1 MELTVRINLSN
12 PETAFSDL
20 AEAIRVVNELHGEKK
35 AAAASADAPAPSAR
49 PVTSRATVRLGAR
62 AQKLFDAITDEINE
76 KGEARLS
83 VIAEKWGCSTPSL
96 RGTMM
101 NAMRSVTNAGGE
113 LPFVSTWDSAR
124 NCAIYTAKR

>member
-1 MELTVRINLSN
+1 MELTVRINLSS
-12 PETAFSDL
+12 PEAAFADL

-35 AAAASADAPAPSAR
+35 AVLATATATPARLP
-49 PVTSRATVRLGAR
+49 TSRPTVRLGER
-62 AQKLFDAITDEINE
+62 AQKLFDAVMDEINE

-101 NAMRSVTNAGGE
+101 NAMRSVTHAGAE

-124 NCAIYTAKR
+124 NCAIYTAKP